1 LPFRGA
7 EAADPLTTYGT
18 AFTSLI
24 LTRCC
29 AYVSLGILADTREVF
44 CWWRE

>member
-1 LPFRGA
+1 M
-7 EAADPLTTYGT
+7 TTYGT

-29 AYVSLGILADTREVF
+29 AHVSLGILVDPQRSLLLVEREGRLRGVIV
-44 CWWRE
+44 